1 MNWDEK
7 AEEATTY
14 RGYES
19 TGEAW
24 GFVEGAQWVL
34 HELRSYATLERV
46 ARAIARLDPDEAWPD
61 ETIIDDEHRQECF
74 DTARDAIDALLGE
87 DQ

>member
-1 MNWDEK
+1 MNWDE
-7 AEEATTY
+7 AIIAGGEEY
-14 RGYES
+14 S
-19 TGEAW
+19 NQLGEC
-24 GFVEGAQWVL
+24 GAFMDGAGWVL

-46 ARAIARLDPDEAWPD
+46 ARAIARLDPGEEWPD

-74 DTARDAIDALLGE
+74 NTARTAIGALLGE